1 MRTICRTLGLT
12 VVFVGFLTAWI
23 GINAD
28 GFYLTGQ
35 FMTTLAAYLAGGAAL
50 YVVSNS

>member
-28 GFYLTGQ
+28 GFYLAGEV
-35 FMTTLAAYLAGGAAL
+35 MTTLAAYLAGGAAL
-50 YVVSNS
+50 YVLSNS